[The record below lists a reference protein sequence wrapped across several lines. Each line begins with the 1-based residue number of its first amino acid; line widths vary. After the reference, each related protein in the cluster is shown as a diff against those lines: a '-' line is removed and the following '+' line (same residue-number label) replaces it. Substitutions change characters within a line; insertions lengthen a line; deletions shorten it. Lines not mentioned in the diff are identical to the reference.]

1 MSVERVKPMDMTV
14 KLTKLQA
21 PCFQHVEF
29 SEFTP
34 LSQIDGLKLNNTL
47 TLEQTQYFN
56 TVFNGFFPSFR
67 RSKSLV
73 QLAASKK
80 AYITEDSTVLGM
92 LTNPYLT
99 ITDSKWSDGLIVV
112 DMDEPN
118 SEMLLL
124 TAINSR
130 RIPAPCAYT
139 LNDEN
144 GHVQVFWLYDQYPL
158 KASEAAKNK
167 GFVSLTVS
175 EKRRFSRVFYQK
187 TLPQRQYLLSTVTE
201 SLRAQLKGDVN
212 FVHSRMRNP
221 FYTSKTIHAC
231 FNNSLERY
239 SLADLRDYLILY
251 KAYNSGETAL
261 RSENLVKSVI
271 FYHKNGILTRKA
283 RDVYK
288 RYLKTSQNDA
298 KNQAKTVKNTSK
310 TNQNQAKNS
319 ASTPASTINTTDNIS
334 KTTTVVKTVQNAA
347 NNTVKAV
354 SNIAKTTT
362 TATNMATTTASTA
375 TTAKTGKKTA
385 QSLLSSSV
393 LRQNILDNIAKN
405 EAIEALNDPTTSMSD
420 ILSMA
425 TTIGKT
431 IKIGERNSTIFRCGL
446 KAAKNGLDYVS
457 LANGINAKSTV
468 TPLPQKEV
476 DSICNSIET
485 IVSKE
490 NAEKTGKTSSFS
502 IKKQGKTGKNVGNKT
517 AVANTTTNK
526 TATTTAIT
534 ATATAT
540 TIVSEPQ
547 VKSCR
552 KTPVYKTEGKL
563 HNMLVKCGKKGGLNA
578 KTGSEGYKIKI
589 ANLEAARNKAV
600 IMSIISRDNTANK
613 LMTLYGDLLEKF
625 DATYELPAGFVP
637 TMANRLKISRATLY
651 RQLAVLAEEL
661 EYALLEGHK
670 NATLIG
676 EKSTLV
682 YVMGVIK
689 HFKARKETTKLVLFL
704 LKTVRGLKHCYQIL
718 VDKHMSFGL
727 LEWQDKRVCGKFAP
741 APSVYNRLIHNIR
754 AKMGVLQAFLNHKVK
769 VYSKQAIHE
778 MRLILAKQA
787 DNIIRNLSEMER
799 FVLDIA

>member
-1 MSVERVKPMDMTV
+1 MDMTV
-14 KLTKLQA
+14 KLTKLKA

-56 TVFNGFFPSFR
+56 TVFNGFLPSFR

-80 AYITEDSTVLGM
+80 AYMTEDSTVLGM

-144 GHVQVFWLYDQYPL
+144 EHVQVFWLYDQYPL

-167 GFVSLTVS
+167 GFISLNAS

-221 FYTSKTIHAC
+221 FYTSKTIHAY

-239 SLADLRDYLILY
+239 SLADLKDYLILY

-261 RSENLVKSVI
+261 RSENLVKSVV

-288 RYLKTSQNDA
+288 RHLKASQNDA
-298 KNQAKTVKNTSK
+298 KNQVKTVKNTSK

-319 ASTPASTINTTDNIS
+319 VSTPVSTINITDNIS

-347 NNTVKAV
+347 SNVAKAT
-354 SNIAKTTT
+354 A
-362 TATNMATTTASTA
+362 TATNMATTTASTV

-405 EAIEALNDPTTSMSD
+405 EAIEALNDPATSMSD

-517 AVANTTTNK
+517 A
-526 TATTTAIT
+526 ATTT

-540 TIVSEPQ
+540 TIVSEPK

-563 HNMLVKCGKKGGLNA
+563 HNMLVKCGRKGGLNA

-613 LMTLYGDLLEKF
+613 LMTLYGGLLEKF
-625 DATYELPAGFVP
+625 DATYELPAGFVS

-661 EYALLEGHK
+661 EYALLEGYK

-676 EKSTLV
+676 EKSTLI
-682 YVMGVIK
+682 YTMGVIK

-727 LEWQDKRVCGKFAP
+727 VEWQDKRVCGKFAP
-741 APSVYNRLIHNIR
+741 APSVYNRIIHNIR

>member
-1 MSVERVKPMDMTV
+1 MDMTV

-47 TLEQTQYFN
+47 TLEQTQHFN
-56 TVFNGFFPSFR
+56 TIFNGFFPSFR

-73 QLAASKK
+73 QLVASKK
-80 AYITEDSTVLGM
+80 AYTTEDSTVLGM
-92 LTNPYLT
+92 LTKPYLT

-167 GFVSLTVS
+167 GFVSLTAS
-175 EKRRFSRVFYQK
+175 EKRRFSRVFHQK

-221 FYTSKTIHAC
+221 FYTSKTIHAY

-239 SLADLRDYLILY
+239 SLADLKDYLILY
-251 KAYNSGETAL
+251 KTYNSGKTAL

-298 KNQAKTVKNTSK
+298 KNQAK
-310 TNQNQAKNS
+310 NS
-319 ASTPASTINTTDNIS
+319 VSTPASTINTTDNIS
-334 KTTTVVKTVQNAA
+334 KTTTVAKTVQNAA
-347 NNTVKAV
+347 NNTVKAANNV
-354 SNIAKTTT
+354 AKTTA
-362 TATNMATTTASTA
+362 TATNMATTTTFTA
-375 TTAKTGKKTA
+375 ITVKTGKKTA
-385 QSLLSSSV
+385 QSLLSNSI

-405 EAIEALNDPTTSMSD
+405 EAIEALNDPATSMSD
-420 ILSMA
+420 ILNMA

-476 DSICNSIET
+476 DCICNSIET
-485 IVSKE
+485 IISKE

-526 TATTTAIT
+526 TATTTATTATT

-540 TIVSEPQ
+540 TIVSKPQ
-547 VKSCR
+547 VKSCK

-578 KTGSEGYKIKI
+578 KTGSEGYKTKI

-613 LMTLYGDLLEKF
+613 LMTLYGGLLEKF

-704 LKTVRGLKHCYQIL
+704 LKTVRGLKQCYQIL

-727 LEWQDKRVCGKFAP
+727 VEWQDKRVCGKSAP

-778 MRLILAKQA
+778 MRLILAKHA

>member
-1 MSVERVKPMDMTV
+1 MDMTA

-56 TVFNGFFPSFR
+56 TVFNGFLPSFR

-80 AYITEDSTVLGM
+80 AYMTEDSTVLGM

-99 ITDSKWSDGLIVV
+99 ITDNKWSDGLIVV

-167 GFVSLTVS
+167 GFISLNAS

-221 FYTSKTIHAC
+221 FYTSKTIHAY

-239 SLADLRDYLILY
+239 SLADLKDYLILY

-261 RSENLVKSVI
+261 RSENLVKSVV

-288 RYLKTSQNDA
+288 RYLKASQNDA

-319 ASTPASTINTTDNIS
+319 VSTPVSTINITDNIS

-347 NNTVKAV
+347 NNIVKAA
-354 SNIAKTTT
+354 SNVAKTTA
-362 TATNMATTTASTA
+362 TATNMATTTASTV

-405 EAIEALNDPTTSMSD
+405 EAIEALNDPATSMSD

-446 KAAKNGLDYVS
+446 KAAKNGLDYVG

-517 AVANTTTNK
+517 A
-526 TATTTAIT
+526 ATTT

-540 TIVSEPQ
+540 TIVSEPK

-563 HNMLVKCGKKGGLNA
+563 HNMLVKCGRKGGLNA

-613 LMTLYGDLLEKF
+613 LMTLYGGLLEKF

-637 TMANRLKISRATLY
+637 AMANRLKISRATLY

-661 EYALLEGHK
+661 EYALLEGYK

-682 YVMGVIK
+682 YAMGVIK
-689 HFKARKETTKLVLFL
+689 HFKTRKETTKLVLFL

-727 LEWQDKRVCGKFAP
+727 VEWQDKRVCGKFAP
-741 APSVYNRLIHNIR
+741 APSIYNRLIHNIR